1 MSRAEPRAV
10 QLSLLQ
16 LDDYGPWTVTPEPRR
31 EPDLQALQGRLYAD
45 FADFVGGRDGYAFY
59 DRFDNMVA
67 VTNGIDP
74 ADHARFQER
83 VRNRYPVTA
92 SVGVG
97 RAATPAAALGVATR
111 ALQRAG
117 SAQDPDRREV
127 LRADAEGVADDAPE
141 GVTVAHFDVVDATGT
156 LTDRRNAA
164 DAGLAIRETALSL
177 SRHLRSEHDCVVH
190 FVGGDN
196 VIAVCPDLDRGA
208 FAAATDHVA
217 DVVGVDLQVGVGD
230 GATAT
235 EAGSEAKRALETC
248 RETGRRIARG
258 VPADD

>member
-1 MSRAEPRAV
+1 MSRTDPRAV

-31 EPDLQALQGRLYAD
+31 EPELQALQGRLYAD

-59 DRFDNMVA
+59 DRFDNMIA
-67 VTNGIDP
+67 VTNGIEP
-74 ADHARFQER
+74 TEHARFQRR
-83 VRNRYPVTA
+83 VRNRYPITA
-92 SVGVG
+92 SVGIG
-97 RAATPAAALGVATR
+97 RARTPAAALGVATR

-117 SAQDPDRREV
+117 SAQDPDRKEV
-127 LRADAEGVADDAPE
+127 LRADAEGIADDVTE
-141 GVTVAHFDVVDATGT
+141 RVTVAHFDVVDATGT

-177 SRHLRSEHDCVVH
+177 SQFLRAEYDCVAH

-196 VIAVCPDLDRGA
+196 VIAVCPDLDRKA

-217 DVVGVDLQVGVGD
+217 DAVGVELQVGVGE
-230 GATAT
+230 GETAVA
-235 EAGSEAKRALETC
+235 AGSEAKHALETC
-248 RETGRRIARG
+248 RETGRRITRG